1 MSLLN
6 WEWEDEDRVS
16 MGLMPSM
23 DSFYQSMNEYDEEEY
38 LKVRAQAQ
46 ESDSDQCS
54 SIESLE
60 RPASTFNADVFQV
73 VPCKFIISLA
83 FAVNIDKCQSRIPR
97 PSAKK

>member
-1 MSLLN
+1 
-6 WEWEDEDRVS
+6 

-23 DSFYQSMNEYDEEEY
+23 DSFYQSMNECDEEEY
-38 LKVRAQAQ
+38 LKARAQAQ
-46 ESDSDQCS
+46 ESDSDQCRN
-54 SIESLE
+54 IESLN

-83 FAVNIDKCQSRIPR
+83 FTVNMGKCQSRIPR